1 MRLVRIGRSP
11 ATSERRNL
19 FLRRARSVILAA
31 VSVAAVSLPFAG
43 ARAAEPTVVTTTGT
57 FTAVPSPSD
66 PAVNVF
72 FGIRY
77 AAAPSG
83 ALRWTPPVAPVPPA
97 GVVVASTPGD
107 ACPQSGSTAPLAQ
120 SEDCLFLNVYVPA
133 SARPNSRL
141 PVFYWIHG
149 GALVGGTGAQYD
161 PSVMVANSDIIVVTI
176 NYRLGALGWLVEPG
190 LTATTA
196 STFEN
201 VGDAGNYGL
210 MDQQFG
216 MQWVQENIKAFGGDP
231 TKVTIGGES
240 AGGLSV
246 SSSLASIT
254 TGRGLFRG
262 AIIESG
268 GYMLHDVPSQASY
281 GTLFG
286 PGFDAA
292 LGCTPPADA
301 ACLRGQSFANIL
313 AAQSKVFGA
322 NGIAPDFGTRIL
334 PQALQ
339 AAFSTGAINQVPVLQ
354 GSNANEGRL
363 FEPGEVPFAGS
374 FAAVTAAGGPANF
387 DLANP
392 NTFCANPIGTGTP
405 MTCTYPQEINVYLAG
420 LGLPAILNTAEFGD
434 LLAATYPLANFPD
447 PFLANDAPS
456 ADEALAQI
464 FTDLVFSCN
473 VLDSNTDLA
482 RWVQVY
488 AYEFNDPLAPTLG
501 GGDIMAPNDEFGF
514 PTASEHASELQFL
527 FNFGAPFSPAEQQL
541 AAEMKTYWGNFII
554 SGSPNIS
561 NGRPPFTRW
570 QQFNLVGAVQ
580 NLVPGPALPLPISTF
595 PAEHFCSLW
604 QPILAAESSLGV
616 E

>member
-1 MRLVRIGRSP
+1 MRPVQNGRSP
-11 ATSERRNL
+11 TAPKRRDL
-19 FLRRARSVILAA
+19 FLRSARLGILAA
-31 VSVAAVSLPFAG
+31 VTIAAVALPFAG

-83 ALRWTPPVAPVPPA
+83 ALRWTPPTAPVPPT

-190 LTATTA
+190 LTATA
-196 STFEN
+196 KSTFEN
-201 VGDAGNYGL
+201 AGDAGNYGL

-216 MQWVQENIKAFGGDP
+216 MQWVQNNIKAFGGDP

-246 SSSLASIT
+246 SSSLAST
-254 TGRGLFRG
+254 TTARGLFRG

-268 GYMLHDVPSQASY
+268 GYMLHDVPSQQSY
-281 GTLFG
+281 GALFG
-286 PGFDAA
+286 AAFDTA
-292 LGCTPPADA
+292 LGCTQPADA
-301 ACLRGQSFANIL
+301 TCLRSQSVADVVT
-313 AAQSKVFGA
+313 AQGKVFGA

-363 FEPGEVPFAGS
+363 FEPGEIPFSGS

-387 DLANP
+387 DLSNP
-392 NTFCANPIGTGTP
+392 NTFCATPIGTGKP
-405 MTCTYPQEINVYLAG
+405 VTCTYPQEINLYLAG
-420 LGLPAILNTAEFGD
+420 LGVPAILNTVDFAA
-434 LLAATYPLANFPD
+434 LLATTYPLANFPD
-447 PFLANDAPS
+447 PFLANNAPS

-464 FTDLVFSCN
+464 FTDLVFACN

-482 RWVQVY
+482 RWVAVY
-488 AYEFNDPLAPTLG
+488 AFEFNDPLAPTLG

-514 PTASEHASELQFL
+514 PTASEHSSELEFL
-527 FNFGAPFSPAEQQL
+527 FNFGAPFSPVEQQL
-541 AAEMKTYWGNFII
+541 AAEMKAYWGNFIV
-554 SGSPNIS
+554 SGSPNIGGS
-561 NGRPPFTRW
+561 RPPFTRW
-570 QQFNLVGAVQ
+570 QQFNLGGGIQ
-580 NLVPGPALPLPISTF
+580 NLVPGPASPLPISTF